1 MSCSSA
7 SILRFVR
14 RLRFKVDVP
23 DLLRLV
29 CLSPFFF
36 AGVALLGVLSIAQVQ
51 VQTTVLAAPAQ
62 HITRTPSRV
71 PEIPIYGMGYN
82 DRCPPSAGFL
92 AAPFP
97 PFGSFSA
104 SMPARFHSHLLLIP
118 FPLFS
123 PFLLSTYR
131 AGMIDLVAPAYL
143 FCLLAQARHQTAVH
157 TRDRQVGYGGLY
169 PALRCGPDG
178 GLRLVGGFEFGEQHT
193 V

>member
-23 DLLRLV
+23 DLFSLL
-29 CLSPFFF
+29 CLSPSFF

-82 DRCPPSAGFL
+82 DRCPLSAGFL

-97 PFGSFSA
+97 PFGSFAVCDACTLSL
-104 SMPARFHSHLLLIP
+104 SSPLIP
-118 FPLFS
+118 FPRFS
-123 PFLLSTYR
+123 PFLFSLVSLS
-131 AGMIDLVAPAYL
+131 
-143 FCLLAQARHQTAVH
+143 
-157 TRDRQVGYGGLY
+157 GGNY
-169 PALRCGPDG
+169 
-178 GLRLVGGFEFGEQHT
+178 
-193 V
+193 